1 MLIHIIDFNSSL
13 EIIPIPIIIE
23 KLKIPPIFQLRIWTM
38 TQIDK
43 LLTKQNVTT
52 HFTNLLIKEH
62 LVKHIILYKY
72 SGIYIKKYLLTE
84 QFVNTLHTLIVQD
97 KIIYHDNIG
106 LFYYSS
112 NRDLCEYC
120 NTPCL
125 IRDDIIIVK
134 PCMGTGTGT
143 GTDTYPI
150 PKPNYVIRKIIHE
163 LKCATNP
170 RDIPTYSRQILRHLY
185 SDLPYY
191 DRKFINTH
199 SVNHDHITDT
209 PIFNHIDIIK
219 PFNPSTISL
228 NGTHIYFNSYFH
240 KIIDVLPIIPYTIY
254 LTNKEFS
261 SIALIVGILIC
272 CIQFLHAVK
281 WRTIHEYLIPKPY
294 PSKIYYP
301 VHKFDIFRKIR
312 KQWKTIREEALSV
325 YNTAPRLDVTR
336 TQSDWK
342 NSQIF
347 VDSIKDQYG
356 WIKSWGTSNPSIGNT
371 DWLNYGLVYYKTEF
385 SQNTA
390 HCPKTIVLLREIS
403 EHINIC
409 GFSLLLPNTEIL
421 PHTDDTGISH
431 GSLAMHL
438 GLVIPSKNLCQLAV
452 QDHNQTYCCKEEQE
466 GKMIV
471 FDATYEHGAYNYS
484 NEPRII
490 LYIDFICSKNKVQEI
505 K

>member
-1 MLIHIIDFNSSL
+1 MLIHIIDFNSTLISV
-13 EIIPIPIIIE
+13 PIPVIIG
-23 KLKIPPIFQLRIWTM
+23 KLKIPSMFQLKIWT
-38 TQIDK
+38 TAQIDK
-43 LLTKQNVTT
+43 LLTKQNVPT
-52 HFTNLLIKEH
+52 HFTNLSIKEH

-97 KIIYHDNIG
+97 KIIYHNNIG
-106 LFYYSS
+106 FFYYSS
-112 NRDLCEYC
+112 NHDVCEYC
-120 NTPCL
+120 NVPCL

-134 PCMGTGTGT
+134 SSTDT
-143 GTDTYPI
+143 GTDSNSR
-150 PKPNYVIRKIIHE
+150 PNYVIRKIVHE
-163 LKCATNP
+163 LKYTTEP
-170 RDIPTYSRQILRHLY
+170 SDIPTYSRKILRHLY
-185 SDLPYY
+185 SNLPYY

-199 SVNHDHITDT
+199 SVNYDRIIDA
-209 PIFNHIDIIK
+209 PIFNHIDTIY

-228 NGTHIYFNSYFH
+228 NGTRVYFNSYFH
-240 KIIDVLPIIPYTIY
+240 KIIDVLPVIPYTIY
-254 LTNKEFS
+254 LMNKEFS

-272 CIQFLHAVK
+272 CVQFLHTIK
-281 WRTIHEYLIPKPY
+281 WKTIHEYLIPKPN

-301 VHKFDIFRKIR
+301 AYKFYIFRKIQ

-336 TQSDWK
+336 TQTDWK
-342 NSQIF
+342 NSQTF
-347 VDSIKDQYG
+347 VNSVKDQYG
-356 WIKSWGTSNPSIGNT
+356 WIRSWGTSNPSIGNT
-371 DWLNYGLVYYKTEF
+371 DWLNYGLVYYNTEF

-421 PHTDDTGISH
+421 PHTDDTGLSH

-452 QDHNQTYCCKEEQE
+452 QDHNQMYCCKEEQE

-471 FDATYEHGAYNYS
+471 FDATHEHGAYNYS

-490 LYIDFICSKNKVQEI
+490 LYIDFVCSKNQA
-505 K
+505 